1 MIGRVMPG
9 AIQVRSRAQCGRS
22 LRGCTRRCLK
32 TNSGKLTFLPTK
44 LVQNAFN
51 HQNAMLMNANSTDHT
66 VKKTNPESAQVG
78 RTNLGRGG
86 FLPIALVLAV
96 LSSCLVGPRV
106 NAQTDEPKPTNA
118 IPVILNAFDRYPI
131 VALGDLHGCE
141 EFWDFATSLLQTP
154 DLPNLIKDVGVEF
167 GNALYQDAC
176 DRYIAGQDVPS
187 SEVQKIWQNT
197 TQLIALDSPPYEQFF
212 VTVRDI
218 NKKLPAEKRLR
229 VLLGDPPLEWS
240 TTPDSK
246 LKQEWGRALFRRD
259 SHFAGVVEKEVLA
272 KGHKALLITGGA
284 HLVRGVSTNNTTGHI
299 ERLRPHSMFIVIPHS
314 GFMERNEELESRLA
328 SWKPGTLALIKG
340 TWLGALHPGL
350 RWPQMARD
358 RLKGPEAP
366 NRDPKLEDVAD
377 AWLFVGMRDSLT
389 EVLPH
394 PRIYRDEYWNELNRR
409 NLIVYG
415 KRVDDPE
422 NFQAE
427 FNTSARYYV
436 KPKQ

>member
-1 MIGRVMPG
+1 MDMHDEKPTVGCFVALAALSLSLAGERLD
-9 AIQVRSRAQCGRS
+9 AQETELRA
-22 LRGCTRRCLK
+22 
-32 TNSGKLTFLPTK
+32 
-44 LVQNAFN
+44 
-51 HQNAMLMNANSTDHT
+51 
-66 VKKTNPESAQVG
+66 
-78 RTNLGRGG
+78 
-86 FLPIALVLAV
+86 
-96 LSSCLVGPRV
+96 
-106 NAQTDEPKPTNA
+106 TNA
-118 IPVILNAFDRYPI
+118 IPVILNAYDRYPI

-141 EFWDFATSLLQTP
+141 EFWNFTTSLLQTP
-154 DLPNLIKDVGVEF
+154 ELSTRINDVGIEF
-167 GNALYQDAC
+167 GNALYQDVC

-187 SEVQKIWQNT
+187 SDVQKIWRNT
-197 TQLIALDSPPYEQFF
+197 TQLIAFDSAVYEQFF
-212 VTVRDI
+212 ATVRNI

-229 VLLGDPPLEWS
+229 VLLGDPPLDWS
-240 TTPDSK
+240 ITPDSK
-246 LKQEWGRALFRRD
+246 LKQEWGRAMFRRD

-272 KGHKALLITGGA
+272 KEHKALLITGGA

-299 ERLRPHSMFIVIPHS
+299 EQLRPHSVFIVIPHQ
-314 GFMERNEELESRLA
+314 GFFSERNDELESRLA
-328 SWKPGTLALIKG
+328 SWKPGTLALIRG
-340 TWLGALHPGL
+340 TWLGAMHPRL

-358 RLKGPEAP
+358 KLKGPEAP

-436 KPKQ
+436 KPKK

>member
-1 MIGRVMPG
+1 MRH
-9 AIQVRSRAQCGRS
+9 A
-22 LRGCTRRCLK
+22 K
-32 TNSGKLTFLPTK
+32 
-44 LVQNAFN
+44 
-51 HQNAMLMNANSTDHT
+51 HT
-66 VKKTNPESAQVG
+66 VSLFISVT
-78 RTNLGRGG
+78 
-86 FLPIALVLAV
+86 ALSLSLAGQR
-96 LSSCLVGPRV
+96 LEAAETEL
-106 NAQTDEPKPTNA
+106 KPTNA
-118 IPVILNAFDRYPI
+118 ISVILSAFERYPI

-154 DLPNLIKDVGVEF
+154 ALPDRINDVGVEF
-167 GNALYQDAC
+167 GNALYQDLC

-187 SEVQKIWQNT
+187 SEVQKIWRNT
-197 TQLIALDSPPYEQFF
+197 TQLIALDSPVYEQFF

-229 VLLGDPPLEWS
+229 VLLADPPLDWS

-246 LKQEWGRALFRRD
+246 LKLEWGRAMFRRD

-272 KGHKALLITGGA
+272 KGRKALLITGGA

-299 ERLRPHSMFIVIPHS
+299 ERMRPHSMFIVIPHQ
-314 GFMERNEELESRLA
+314 GFFSERNDELESRLA
-328 SWKPGTLALIKG
+328 AWKPGTLALIKG

-358 RLKGPEAP
+358 KLKGPDAP
-366 NRDPKLEDVAD
+366 SRDPRFEDVAD

-394 PRIYRDEYWNELNRR
+394 PRIYRDDYWNELNRR

-436 KPKQ
+436 KPKK